1 MKKIVRKML
10 SLFLAVILCMG
21 LCTDLAVRAEESS
34 MMTEEQS
41 ESAEA
46 DKTDDALTEAGQP
59 DISEAEK
66 EQGESETDKVE
77 VSDQEADESDSAS
90 EESDMQ
96 EEQGQPDAFEYS
108 EGEPQAD
115 PEETEEL
122 EQSEARKQMES
133 AGAAQ
138 GLKPPRIVTGCSWMN
153 SGQEVTYDCVY
164 FGSYPQSEVLKSSDP
179 VLYARLQELSE
190 NGGFDSNN
198 EVEIDGNLYR
208 RVDKY
213 DASYRDEDATV
224 EGLKGDDTTNP
235 PTLPTAYHYPWS
247 DYDDDDGYDWD
258 GDGSKDH
265 YFKYEPIKWRVLSVD
280 GDNVFLLSDV
290 ALDCQSYSEPKTRAV
305 INWDSELRN
314 WLNGWESYDKES
326 GERSFINDAF
336 DEKQQKAIVEQQS
349 AIEGQKEK
357 IFLLSA
363 DEVSGSG
370 AETKKYG
377 FVRQPENDPNA
388 KNEYYKIDEARQCKS
403 SNYAFAMGTRI
414 DPYKY
419 DYPKCNNCYWWLCS
433 SGKKDSILY
442 PGESEPKEGTIR
454 ETVSSVGIVSGDD
467 GGDWED
473 EGYYGIRPALWVNL
487 SEGAPEQWEKAGTV
501 CSNVEREDSGDEPQ
515 KPSTGDSGNQKPN
528 TGSGTKKPVKV
539 TKITL
544 SGASHKI
551 AAGKRIKLTAKVY
564 PANASNKSLKWKSS
578 NTKVATV
585 SSKGVVTLKKKSGGK
600 SVTITA
606 QAKDGSGKKRTWRI
620 TSMKGVVKKITI
632 TGKATRKV
640 KAGKSLSLKAKVT
653 ATNSKKAYK
662 KLKWVSSNKKYATVS
677 STGKVKTKKAAKG
690 KNVKITAAALDGSG
704 KKKTVTIKIR

>member
-59 DISEAEK
+59 GISEAEK

-138 GLKPPRIVTGCSWMN
+138 GLKPPRILTGCNWMK

-164 FGSYPQSEVLKSSDP
+164 FGSYPQSEVLESSEP
-179 VLYARLQELSE
+179 ELYARLQELSE
-190 NGGFDSNN
+190 NNGFDSND
-198 EVEIDGNLYR
+198 EVSIDGNCYR
-208 RVDKY
+208 RINRYNVSYSEDVPYFDSSEEEEKY
-213 DASYRDEDATV
+213 RHPFYIWGE
-224 EGLKGDDTTNP
+224 N
-235 PTLPTAYHYPWS
+235 YY
-247 DYDDDDGYDWD
+247 DY
-258 GDGSKDH
+258 H

-280 GDNVFLLSDV
+280 GDQALLLSDV
-290 ALDCQSYSEPKTRAV
+290 ALDCQSYSSPNTRAV
-305 INWDSELRN
+305 VDWNSKLRN
-314 WLNGWESYDKES
+314 WLNGLDPFEDEN
-326 GERSFINDAF
+326 FINDAF
-336 DEKQQKAIVEQQS
+336 TAEQQLTIAEQQS
-349 AIEGQKEK
+349 AITGQKEK

-377 FVRQPENDPNA
+377 FVKQPENAPNA
-388 KNEYYKIDEARQCKS
+388 ENEIYKIDEARLCMS
-403 SNYAFAMGTRI
+403 SNYAFARGAKI
-414 DPYKY
+414 DPYN

-433 SGKKDSILY
+433 SGENRTVDY
-442 PGESEPKEGTIR
+442 EEGSQEGIVR
-454 ETVSSVGIVSGDD
+454 GYVSAVGIVYDVD
-467 GGDWED
+467 AAGDWE
-473 EGYYGIRPALWVNL
+473 ESSYYGIRPALWVNL
-487 SEGAPEQWEKAGTV
+487 SKAVKLPSGQWEKAGTV
-501 CSNVEREDSGDEPQ
+501 CSNGAVKQEGEDSGDEPQ

-704 KKKTVTIKIR
+704 KKKTVTIRIR